1 MFCFQ
6 KQQFLFVDQQ
16 TEPTNRVLESF
27 THGYEDRLQVPLQ
40 PLADNLESRT
50 YEIFEKDPIKYVQY
64 ENVGD
69 IKDKYSIISCFIKAI
84 YQALVDRYDQK
95 TPV

>member
-1 MFCFQ
+1 M
-6 KQQFLFVDQQ
+6 
-16 TEPTNRVLESF
+16 ESF

-64 ENVGD
+64 EKVGQMKQ
-69 IKDKYSIISCFIKAI
+69 IHENQF
-84 YQALVDRYDQK
+84 
-95 TPV
+95 